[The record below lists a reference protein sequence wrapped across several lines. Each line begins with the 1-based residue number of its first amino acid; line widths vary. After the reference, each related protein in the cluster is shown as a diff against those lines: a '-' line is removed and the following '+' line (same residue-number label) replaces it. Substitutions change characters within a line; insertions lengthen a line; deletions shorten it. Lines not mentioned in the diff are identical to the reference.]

1 VTGFDQADFKLL
13 TDLIQERF
21 GLTFNG
27 VRLEILA
34 SRIRPRLRELHLAT
48 LRDYYQYLRFHPD
61 REQEFTRL
69 PAMVTN
75 NETYFFRETHQFDL
89 LVNHVIPE
97 RRPTLRARPLR
108 ILSAGCS
115 SGEEPYSL
123 AIALHNA
130 GLPLAGVSWEIDAC
144 DLNPERIARAQEALY
159 GESSLRA
166 CGEDARRR
174 YFTQEGTDFRLK
186 DKYRK
191 GVRCFHTNLLAP
203 NGTLG
208 WAVYDVILCRNLLI
222 YFSEEAFGGL
232 ISLFARS
239 LVPGGYLFLGHSE
252 SLLDRKTAFVPA
264 MLGGAVVY
272 RKLEAAA

>member
-1 VTGFDQADFKLL
+1 MTGFDQADFKLL
-13 TDLIQERF
+13 TDLIQTRF
-21 GLTFNG
+21 GLTFSG
-27 VRLEILA
+27 VRSEILA
-34 SRIRPRLRELHLAT
+34 SRLGPRLRELHLAT

-61 REQEFTRL
+61 AEHEFARL

-166 CGEDARRR
+166 CDEDARRR
-174 YFTQEGTDFRLK
+174 YFTREGSDFRLK
-186 DKYRK
+186 EKYRK

-208 WAVYDVILCRNLLI
+208 WAVYDAILCRNLLI
-222 YFSEEAFGGL
+222 YFSEDAFSGL
-232 ISLFARS
+232 ISLFSRC

-264 MLGGAVVY
+264 MIGGAVVY
-272 RKLEAAA
+272 RKLGVAA